1 MIKNGP
7 GGFFSRLKHLAE
19 EPTSTMLFV
28 KQFHHVDGIR
38 DPNQRVLIVILW
50 VFAQIRLVVGPTQFN
65 EILNTGGRY
74 IRVFQLDMA
83 SAPQRYSSVKR

>member
-65 EILNTGGRY
+65 EILEYWRPVTLGYSNWTWPALPND
-74 IRVFQLDMA
+74 I
-83 SAPQRYSSVKR
+83 PQ